1 MKNGYG
7 ESRCDL
13 LISNLS
19 ESGQSRGYIRGGERD
34 GNVRSG
40 GNQTSLPRWKP
51 GVSLP
56 SLQTPLRMLN
66 QLTVNLPWKRRASS
80 TTSTEVRNGARIG
93 ATLSSEV
100 SVSRPSSVVAVSPT
114 ASYSYSLP
122 GGGSDLSQQ
131 PLPAHP
137 EASN

>member
-1 MKNGYG
+1 MKDGYG
-7 ESRCDL
+7 KSRCDL

-40 GNQTSLPRWKP
+40 GNQTSLPRWRP

-80 TTSTEVRNGARIG
+80 TTSRSAERCSIG
-93 ATLSSEV
+93 ALSSEV
-100 SVSRPSSVVAVSPT
+100 SVSPLVRSSRVAYRVVFLQPVWWRQRPQSAAAASSPG
-114 ASYSYSLP
+114 SL
-122 GGGSDLSQQ
+122 
-131 PLPAHP
+131 
-137 EASN
+137 